1 MYAMICTRPDI
12 THAVGKVSRFL
23 ANPGMEHW
31 EAVKWILRYL
41 RGTSKMCLC
50 LGGEKVALNGYTH
63 ADMVGDLDTYRST
76 SGYVFTLAGGA
87 VSWQSK
93 IQKCVALSTTEAEY
107 IAMNEAR
114 KEMLWLK
121 QFLEDLGQKQGLCLL
136 YCDSQ
141 SVMDLSKNATYHGRT
156 KHIARRYH

>member
-1 MYAMICTRPDI
+1 
-12 THAVGKVSRFL
+12 
-23 ANPGMEHW
+23 MEHW

-41 RGTSKMCLC
+41 RGTLKRCLC
-50 LGGEKVALNGYTH
+50 LGGEKVVLKGYTD
-63 ADMVGDLDTYRST
+63 ADMSGDLDTYRST

-107 IAMNEAR
+107 IAMNEAG

-136 YCDSQ
+136 YCDS
-141 SVMDLSKNATYHGRT
+141 
-156 KHIARRYH
+156 